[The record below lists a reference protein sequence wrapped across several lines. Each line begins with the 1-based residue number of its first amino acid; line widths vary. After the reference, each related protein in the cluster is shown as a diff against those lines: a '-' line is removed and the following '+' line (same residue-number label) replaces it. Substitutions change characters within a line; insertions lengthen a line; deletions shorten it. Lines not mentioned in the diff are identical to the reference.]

1 MCSVHQLLSISFE
14 CDVLTVLFWWLPF
27 DRAAIEPT
35 SSAPS
40 KPSLKW
46 RLSLLDM
53 SGFHRPTCD
62 RSPGRQANDSFSVK
76 FHMLCYDFTWVFRV
90 VTTPP
95 RKLQSVWG
103 WTRTQSNTKTTA
115 TAATHICQRV
125 RRVDIKMDNEWS
137 CNKRL
142 PVKCITKERA
152 LTGCRWTSLLSDWD
166 KSVLKQT
173 SWHK

>member
-40 KPSLKW
+40 NPRLKW

-53 SGFHRPTCD
+53 SGFHRPMCD

-76 FHMLCYDFTWVFRV
+76 FHMLCYDFTWVFKV

-125 RRVDIKMDNEWS
+125 RRVDIKTDNEWS

-142 PVKCITKERA
+142 PVKCITKERS